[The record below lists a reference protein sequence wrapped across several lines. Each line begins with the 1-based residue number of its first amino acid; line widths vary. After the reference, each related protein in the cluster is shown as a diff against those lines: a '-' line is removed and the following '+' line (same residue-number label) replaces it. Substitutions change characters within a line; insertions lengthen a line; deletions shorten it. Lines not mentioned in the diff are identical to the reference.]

1 MLFQVTPH
9 SELTVWSEDEWDDFI
24 FQVENRLFLIKVS
37 AFNRG
42 FFNKV
47 NSWLLLVKSLKGA
60 NVNLKVEDHLE
71 LHEQFKCLN
80 INSLNA

>member
-1 MLFQVTPH
+1 MTPH

-37 AFNRG
+37 AFNQG
-42 FFNKV
+42 FSNKV

-71 LHEQFKCLN
+71 LHEQSLKCLN
-80 INSLNA
+80 INSLNV